1 MRITAKKHFYV
12 RFERTAY
19 SCPNYALQYRLSI
32 KNAIDTFDS
41 RWTEIGKKKKKIEKE
56 RNRINFCDKR
66 DQCDESTYS
75 KL

>member
-32 KNAIDTFDS
+32 KNAIDTLDS
-41 RWTEIGKKKKKIEKE
+41 RWTEIGERKKIEKE
-56 RNRINFCDKR
+56 
-66 DQCDESTYS
+66 
-75 KL
+75 